1 MTEEQRRRA
10 EFVGATSSALLHLRE
25 VEASASIRAS
35 DLFAL
40 RGRLPAPDGEAG
52 LFLKELAEDLCDVV
66 WAAQRAMAAVRAVSV
81 PELADQLGPTDVE
94 EVA

>member
-1 MTEEQRRRA
+1 MGG
-10 EFVGATSSALLHLRE
+10 VSSALLHLRE
-25 VEASASIRAS
+25 VEASASIRAA

-40 RGRLPAPDGEAG
+40 RGRLADREGEAG
-52 LFLKELAEDLCDVV
+52 LLLKKLAEDLCDVV

-81 PELADQLGPTDVE
+81 PELADQLGPADVE